1 MRSYTQLIFSIVF
14 FVILSHHTYI
24 AWFKP
29 EQHKLDLGKLGKWYH
44 SWAPYTEQWITSS
57 IGFWF
62 TRFVYLFGFILMSIS
77 LIRELVLRLFG

>member
-29 EQHKLDLGKLGKWYH
+29 EQHKLDLAAMGKSYR
-44 SWAPYTEQWITSS
+44 SWSPYTEQWVASAF
-57 IGFWF
+57 GFWL
-62 TRFVYLFGFILMSIS
+62 TRFAYLFAFAIASIA